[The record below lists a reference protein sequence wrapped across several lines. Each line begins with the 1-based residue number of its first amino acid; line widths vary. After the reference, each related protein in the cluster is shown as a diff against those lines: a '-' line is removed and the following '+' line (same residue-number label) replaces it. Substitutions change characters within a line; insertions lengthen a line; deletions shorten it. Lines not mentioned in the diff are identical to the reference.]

1 MMYVWVALGSAIGGA
16 ARLWCSEV
24 IAASYLGS
32 FPLALLVINII
43 GSFLVGFIA
52 ALTFPAELFMISSEV
67 KTFLMIGICGGYTTF
82 SSFSLATLKLIQDG
96 QLMQAGLNILLSVI
110 LCLLAV
116 WLGTYLAALI
126 NQFNR

>member
-1 MMYVWVALGSAIGGA
+1 MYLWVALGSALGGA
-16 ARLWCSEV
+16 ARLWCSE
-24 IAASYLGS
+24 IITASYMGS
-32 FPLALLVINII
+32 FPLALLIINVL

-96 QLMQAGLNILLSVI
+96 QIMQAGLNILLSVM

-116 WLGTYLAALI
+116 WLGTYLATLI
-126 NQFNR
+126 NQLHR

>member
-1 MMYVWVALGSAIGGA
+1 MMYLWVALGSALGGA
-16 ARLWCSEV
+16 TRLWCSEI
-24 IAASYLGS
+24 IAASYMGS
-32 FPLALLVINII
+32 FPLALLIINVI

-52 ALTFPAELFMISSEV
+52 ALTFPAELFMISSEI

-96 QLMQAGLNILLSVI
+96 QIMQAGLNILLSVM

-116 WLGTYLAALI
+116 WLGTYLATLI